1 VTSVLRRITPG
12 LFGIVVAGSILAGCA
27 SDGPVDAI
35 KDMNPFREEER
46 LLPGER
52 KPVLTGTNPIAETTN
67 QPARVGPATPR
78 TDWPQPG
85 GPASND
91 AGNVAASVSG
101 GRAWSVKAGQSEGSA
116 AFGFGAGG
124 IRLSARPVAAGGV
137 AYTYDP
143 SGNVAAISL
152 SNGGSVW
159 RVSARPAGESKTING
174 GGVAVDGGRVFAA
187 TGFAEVVALDAA
199 TGARVWATRLD
210 APTRGAPTAAAGKVF
225 AVSQAGTV
233 SAIDQATG
241 AIAWT
246 TSTTGRGTGLLSS
259 SSPAV
264 SGSIVVVPTSTGEV
278 VALDIATGTEKWAG
292 SVIGGSRVAAV
303 TGLQDASASP
313 VIADGVVYATGVG
326 GRTIAV
332 RLDTGETVWQQTV
345 GGAHT
350 PVVSGNALFLV
361 DLEDRLV
368 AFDRAN
374 GKVLWATTLPKPEK
388 GRASWAGPLL
398 VDGRLWLVSRDGWL
412 VSADATTGQ
421 AGQATPLMPD
431 GGISPVS
438 AGGLILVLGPSG
450 TLTAIR

>member
-1 VTSVLRRITPG
+1 MALRPPLAAVFSLLVG
-12 LFGIVVAGSILAGCA
+12 AGILGGCA
-27 SDGPVDAI
+27 SDGPMDAV
-35 KDMNPFREEER
+35 KDLNPFREEER

-52 KPVLTGTNPIAETTN
+52 RPVLTGTNPLAETTN
-67 QPARVGPATPR
+67 QPARPGPAAARP
-78 TDWPQPG
+78 DWPQPG
-85 GPASND
+85 GPATND
-91 AGNVAASVSG
+91 AGNVSAAVSG
-101 GRAWSVKAGQSEGSA
+101 ARAWSVKAGQAEGGA

-137 AYTYDP
+137 VYTYDP
-143 SGNVAAISL
+143 SGNVAAVNL
-152 SNGGSVW
+152 SSGGSVW
-159 RVSARPAGESKTING
+159 RVNVRPEGESKTING

-199 TGARVWATRLD
+199 SGARAWSARLD
-210 APTRGAPTAAAGKVF
+210 APTRGAPTAAAGRVF
-225 AVSQAGTV
+225 VISQAGTV

-241 AIAWT
+241 TIAWT
-246 TSTTGRGTGLLSS
+246 ASTTGRGTGLLSS

-264 SGSIVVVPTSTGEV
+264 SGSLVVVPTSTGEV
-278 VALDIATGTEKWAG
+278 VALDIATGAEKWAG
-292 SVIGGSRVAAV
+292 SVIGGSRIAAV

-313 VIADGVVYATGVG
+313 VVVDGIVYATGVG
-326 GRTIAV
+326 GRTIAN
-332 RLDTGETVWQQTV
+332 RLETGESVWQQTV

-350 PVVSGNALFLV
+350 PVVSGNAVFLV

-368 AFDRAN
+368 AFDRAD
-374 GKVLWATTLPKPEK
+374 GKVLWATTLPKPET

-398 VDGRLWLVSRDGWL
+398 VDGRLWMVSRDGWV

-421 AGQATPLMPD
+421 SGQASPMLPD

-438 AGGLILVLGPSG
+438 AGGMILVLGAGG